1 MKLTLSS
8 TPIRLGALV
17 LLALSSLATQAQHD
31 GMHGHDMHHSAPAS
45 AAADDTRTVVHFPP
59 ALRTDTLRNMRDHLL
74 ALQQMQEALA
84 RNELEQVAR
93 IAENRL
99 GMSSLKAH
107 GAHHVAGHMPP
118 GMQQIGSAMHRSASQ
133 LANAATEASASGD
146 LKPVLSALATLT
158 SQCVACHSGYRLE

>member
-1 MKLTLSS
+1 MISTTL
-8 TPIRLGALV
+8 PLIRSLLV
-17 LLALSSLATQAQHD
+17 GGLILASLNASAQHD
-31 GMHGHDMHHSAPAS
+31 GMHDHAMHHAAEAASAPA
-45 AAADDTRTVVHFPP
+45 DDARTVVHFPP
-59 ALRTDTLRNMRDHLL
+59 ALRTETLRNMRDHLL
-74 ALQQMQEALA
+74 ALQQMQDALA
-84 RNELEQVAR
+84 RNELEQLAR

-133 LANAATEASASGD
+133 LASVATEASATGD
-146 LKPVLSALATLT
+146 LKPVLSALAALT